1 MENPTFVTV
10 KEIYD
15 QLQNDP
21 RTKGAV
27 IDVGF
32 NRGMVV
38 LTGTVKSAAIVQAAE
53 EIARQQPGVITV
65 TNELKVG

>member
-1 MENPTFVTV
+1 MDNPALNVV

-15 QLQNDP
+15 QFQHDP

-32 NRGMVV
+32 NQGIVV
-38 LTGTVKSAAIVQAAE
+38 LTGTVKSAAMAQAAE
-53 EIARQQPGVITV
+53 EIARQQPGVMSVI
-65 TNELKVG
+65 NELKVG

>member
-1 MENPTFVTV
+1 MDNPTLNVV
-10 KEIYD
+10 KELYD
-15 QLQNDP
+15 QLANDP
-21 RTKGAV
+21 RTKAAV

-38 LTGTVKSAAIVQAAE
+38 LTGTVKSASVAQAAE
-53 EIARQQPGVITV
+53 EIARQQPGVISV